1 MRLPCLSIGPVVGG
15 HDLMFSGVQVWRNSK
30 RTALFLQKPRQLTT
44 SCVLGVCGQ
53 SRHNPS

>member
-1 MRLPCLSIGPVVGG
+1 
-15 HDLMFSGVQVWRNSK
+15 MFSGVQVWRNSK